1 MANPSIKIIPILH
14 EHMLS
19 IAIWKSW
26 SHHSKHK
33 VHLYLLVWH
42 FQTVWSFNNWTCI
55 QAISRH
61 LWQIW
66 LLLLTTYRCT
76 ALWFMINNLIQK
88 FKIKNPNTFYN
99 NRVMSKDFTYRKV
112 ASSRPVYYSILQLFD
127 QRSQYIQVKYPL
139 HKPSENVLLTE
150 TGYFSRLYG
159 M

>member
-1 MANPSIKIIPILH
+1 MANPSVKIIPILQ

-88 FKIKNPNTFYN
+88 FKIKNPNTFTIPESSQKISHTEKSRAVDRSTIQFWN
-99 NRVMSKDFTYRKV
+99 FLTKGHSTHCTVVES
-112 ASSRPVYYSILQLFD
+112 SSRPQFLI
-127 QRSQYIQVKYPL
+127 
-139 HKPSENVLLTE
+139 PS
-150 TGYFSRLYG
+150 
-159 M
+159 